1 MLMQVSL
8 GRCCIVQSLD
18 AGWRTAA
25 PIVLATGRQFVAF
38 PLRRAFP
45 MALPSYPCDNVF
57 RQEMDG
63 ITGRLEGRLGML
75 TGFTRVGAY
84 S

>member
-1 MLMQVSL
+1 MLMHAVL
-8 GRCCIVQSLD
+8 GRCCVFPSLD

-25 PIVLATGRQFVAF
+25 PSVMATGRQFVAF

-45 MALPSYPCDNVF
+45 MALPSCPCNNIF
-57 RQEMDG
+57 RQETDG
-63 ITGRLEGRLGML
+63 IRGRLEGRLGML
-75 TGFTRVGAY
+75 TDFTRVGAY